1 MTNDEIYITH
11 PVTGEPMD
19 KSMCKRVIT
28 QLYEQREALEKQID
42 GLHDQ
47 IMNLPCLDQPGVE
60 RNSQIAYKTGHR
72 DARHAAAELV
82 AMIEAE
88 TKNESPIGTVI
99 MAYAP
104 PPGFLLCNGAEIDRN
119 IYSQLFAVL
128 GTKAGKGNGSTTFNL
143 PKMPGYIRA
152 WNPKDTRFYPPE
164 VQAAIERDAPK
175 KLIFPTVKKK
185 SEEKEDMPRCPACEK
200 LLGKVAGR
208 TRHTYP
214 CKGGA
219 RTIECNLYEWD
230 VQTFCPECGQRLD
243 WSEE

>member
-1 MTNDEIYITH
+1 MKTPELLPCPHDGSKVEFCDECDGGCHRIIGNGIEIDLLPTIRQ
-11 PVTGEPMD
+11 GDSLENR
-19 KSMCKRVIT
+19 RVIC
-28 QLYEQREALEKQID
+28 A
-42 GLHDQ
+42 
-47 IMNLPCLDQPGVE
+47 E
-60 RNSQIAYKTGHR
+60 R
-72 DARHAAAELV
+72 
-82 AMIEAE
+82 
-88 TKNESPIGTVI
+88 
-99 MAYAP
+99 
-104 PPGFLLCNGAEIDRN
+104 
-119 IYSQLFAVL
+119 
-128 GTKAGKGNGSTTFNL
+128 
-143 PKMPGYIRA
+143 
-152 WNPKDTRFYPPE
+152 WNTRVYPAE